1 MRKYL
6 VYYKSTRGSC
16 GFINDHIKVVA
27 LNRADAINKAI
38 SALQRAGYSD
48 PLVQGV
54 KENTQEILPRIS
66 R

>member
-6 VYYKSTRGSC
+6 VYYQSTRNSC

-27 LNRADAINKAI
+27 LNRADAINKAM
-38 SALQRAGYSD
+38 SALQRTGHSD
-48 PLVQGV
+48 PIVQGV
-54 KENTQEILPRIS
+54 KENAQEILPRIS